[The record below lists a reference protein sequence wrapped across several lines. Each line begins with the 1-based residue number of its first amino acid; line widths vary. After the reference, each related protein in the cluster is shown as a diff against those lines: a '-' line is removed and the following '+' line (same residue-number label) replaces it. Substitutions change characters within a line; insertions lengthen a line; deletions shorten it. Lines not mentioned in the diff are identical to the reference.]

1 MSNPISNDY
10 LKMIN
15 SKGSGYNI
23 PVIVDAIVDAVITP
37 MKATVTAK
45 KDLVDASISGM
56 ATLKSSTLSSKT
68 SINSMTSGA
77 HNTLKQS
84 PNSNFMR
91 SSISDTSKLVEGAN
105 VIENVIVGKPQL
117 WRLDGETSLT
127 RSISN
132 QTITIEFG
140 TNAEDDSGWA
150 ASVPARSEQIV
161 WSGDNLSS
169 AIAKLNNIV
178 GLKAEIIQLDSNSS
192 TYSVSVSSEPGA
204 KNGFKMSNN
213 ANTGW
218 KTASDGA
225 GDAFQQST
233 DTTFKLNGTSY
244 TRSSNVVTDAVLGL
258 TLEFLSTN
266 VGAQNLTVSKSSI
279 NIQKTV
285 ETLIDDLNAYKANL
299 NALGFIDEF
308 GDNNGDLAYN
318 SSLRGAKN
326 RLSTLLTSPI
336 KGFGEN
342 EIFFVDFG
350 IKTGSDGL
358 YQFDKTTFDRTYSQN
373 PQKFDAL
380 TEDKAYASDPSI
392 SVVALGLS
400 KIPAGKHAFTASGP
414 GNKLNLGTAI
424 EKDLSVTGTSP
435 TYTFSTSDYPGFA
448 FSAGSNAPNDFNIYV
463 GKSVKNKLLNFFD
476 QELGVVVNNDAIT
489 ALYKD
494 SSTGLSLRLEE
505 IDQRRLLLEDRY
517 TKQFIAMEQAVTE
530 LSSSEDYIKN
540 LVENWNKS

>member
-37 MKATVTAK
+37 MKATVTTK
-45 KDLVDASISGM
+45 KDLIDASISGM

-68 SINSMTSGA
+68 LINSMSSGS

-91 SSISDTSKLVEGAN
+91 SSISDTSKLVGGTN
-105 VIENVIVGKPQL
+105 VIENVIVGKPQT
-117 WRLDGETSLT
+117 WRLDGETNLT
-127 RSISN
+127 RSVSN

-140 TNAEDDSGWA
+140 TNGENDSGWA
-150 ASVPARSEQIV
+150 ESVPARSEEIV

-169 AIAKLNNIV
+169 AVAKLNNIV
-178 GLKAEIIQLDSNSS
+178 GLKAEIVQLNSNSN

-218 KTASDGA
+218 KTASGGA
-225 GDAFQQST
+225 GVAFQQST
-233 DTTFKLNGTSY
+233 DSTFKLNGTSY
-244 TRSSNVVTDAVLGL
+244 TRSSNVVTDAVPGL
-258 TLEFLSTN
+258 TLEFLSTR
-266 VGAQNLTVSKSSI
+266 VEAQNLTVAKSST

-299 NALGFIDEF
+299 NALGFIDEV
-308 GDNNGDLAYN
+308 GDNNGKLANN

-326 RLSTLLTSPI
+326 RLSSFMTSPI
-336 KGFGEN
+336 NGFGEN
-342 EIFFVDFG
+342 EIHFVDFG

-358 YQFDKTTFDRTYSQN
+358 YQFDKTTFDRTYLQN

-380 TEDKAYASDPSI
+380 TEDKAFASDSSI
-392 SVVALGLS
+392 SVMALSSS

-414 GNKLNLGTAI
+414 GNKLNLGTTI
-424 EKDLSVTGTSP
+424 EKDLSVTGASP
-435 TYTFSTSDYPGFA
+435 PYTFSTSDYPGFA
-448 FSAGSNAPNDFNIYV
+448 FSAGSDAPNDFDIYV
-463 GKSVKNKLLNFFD
+463 GKSVKNKLISFFD
-476 QELGVVVNNDAIT
+476 QELGVAVNNDATT

-494 SSTGLSLRLEE
+494 SSARLSLRLDE
-505 IDQRRLLLEDRY
+505 IDQRRLLLENRY
-517 TKQFIAMEQAVTE
+517 TEQFMAMEQVVTE

>member
-37 MKATVTAK
+37 MKATVTTK
-45 KDLVDASISGM
+45 KDLIDASISGM

-68 SINSMTSGA
+68 LINSMSSGS

-91 SSISDTSKLVEGAN
+91 SSISDTSKLVGGTN
-105 VIENVIVGKPQL
+105 VIENVIVGKPQT
-117 WRLDGETSLT
+117 WRLDGETNLT
-127 RSISN
+127 RAVSN

-140 TNAEDDSGWA
+140 TNGENDSGWA
-150 ASVPARSEQIV
+150 ESVPARSEEIV

-169 AIAKLNNIV
+169 AVAKLNNIV
-178 GLKAEIIQLDSNSS
+178 GLKAEIVQLNSNSN

-218 KTASDGA
+218 KTASGGA
-225 GDAFQQST
+225 GVAFQQST
-233 DTTFKLNGTSY
+233 DSTFKLNGTSY
-244 TRSSNVVTDAVLGL
+244 TRSSNVVTDAVPGL
-258 TLEFLSTN
+258 TLEFLSTR
-266 VGAQNLTVSKSSI
+266 VAAQNLTVAKSST

-299 NALGFIDEF
+299 NALGFIDEV
-308 GDNNGDLAYN
+308 GDNNGKLANN

-326 RLSTLLTSPI
+326 RLSSFMTSPI
-336 KGFGEN
+336 NGFGEN
-342 EIFFVDFG
+342 EIHFVDFG

-358 YQFDKTTFDRTYSQN
+358 YQFDKTTFDRTYLQN

-380 TEDKAYASDPSI
+380 TEDKAFASDSSI
-392 SVVALGLS
+392 SVMALSSS

-414 GNKLNLGTAI
+414 GNKLNLGTTI
-424 EKDLSVTGTSP
+424 EKDLSVTGASP
-435 TYTFSTSDYPGFA
+435 PYTFSTSDYPGFA
-448 FSAGSNAPNDFNIYV
+448 FSAGSDAPNDFDIYV
-463 GKSVKNKLLNFFD
+463 GKSVKNKLISFFD
-476 QELGVVVNNDAIT
+476 QELGVAVNNDATT

-494 SSTGLSLRLEE
+494 SSARLSLRLDE
-505 IDQRRLLLEDRY
+505 IDQRRLLLENRY
-517 TKQFIAMEQAVTE
+517 TEQFMAMEQVVTE

>member
-37 MKATVTAK
+37 MKATVTTK

-56 ATLKSSTLSSKT
+56 ATLKSSTLYSKT
-68 SINSMTSGA
+68 SINSMTSGS

-91 SSISDTSKLVEGAN
+91 SSISDTSKLVGGTN
-105 VIENVIVGKPQL
+105 VIENVIVGKPQT

-140 TNAEDDSGWA
+140 TNGENDSGWA

-169 AIAKLNNIV
+169 AVAKLNNIV

-218 KTASDGA
+218 KTASGGS

-244 TRSSNVVTDAVLGL
+244 TRSSNVVTDAVPGL
-258 TLEFLSTN
+258 TLEFLSTR
-266 VGAQNLTVSKSSI
+266 VAAQN
-279 NIQKTV
+279 
-285 ETLIDDLNAYKANL
+285 
-299 NALGFIDEF
+299 F
-308 GDNNGDLAYN
+308 NG
-318 SSLRGAKN
+318 
-326 RLSTLLTSPI
+326 
-336 KGFGEN
+336 
-342 EIFFVDFG
+342 
-350 IKTGSDGL
+350 
-358 YQFDKTTFDRTYSQN
+358 
-373 PQKFDAL
+373 
-380 TEDKAYASDPSI
+380 
-392 SVVALGLS
+392 S
-400 KIPAGKHAFTASGP
+400 KI
-414 GNKLNLGTAI
+414 
-424 EKDLSVTGTSP
+424 V
-435 TYTFSTSDYPGFA
+435 
-448 FSAGSNAPNDFNIYV
+448 
-463 GKSVKNKLLNFFD
+463 
-476 QELGVVVNNDAIT
+476 
-489 ALYKD
+489 YK
-494 SSTGLSLRLEE
+494 
-505 IDQRRLLLEDRY
+505 Y
-517 TKQFIAMEQAVTE
+517 TKN
-530 LSSSEDYIKN
+530 S
-540 LVENWNKS
+540 